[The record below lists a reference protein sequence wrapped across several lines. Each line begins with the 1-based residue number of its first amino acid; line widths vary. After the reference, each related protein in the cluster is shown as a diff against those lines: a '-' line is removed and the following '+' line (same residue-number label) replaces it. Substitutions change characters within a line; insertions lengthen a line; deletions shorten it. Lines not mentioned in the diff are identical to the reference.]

1 MNVITKLAVL
11 AALGTAA
18 GAAFAQGCLRVEA
31 GQAIQLETA
40 QSQRNWL
47 VPDGAVALVVHAK
60 AAAFDAS
67 KALARSGADNT
78 PKPAEP
84 YLVGTPLAGAVSNAA
99 KQAGS
104 ARGALRIVF
113 IDAQGRATHVDGGYP
128 FYLAATESDAAAK
141 AAACGTPATVA
152 DVASAGSQS
161 PGPATD
167 AQCAMVAQR
176 AGMEGRP
183 YESWLLFNSAGSLC
197 HAPNLLRQRDR
208 LHFAL
213 VLLKGEARQDAARA
227 VVTAC
232 TTPTPGPVVLAPP
245 VSFDSLQLQSGAVV
259 QEPFEVRELAR
270 PVECGSASPVV
281 AVTVIDSK
289 GTEKSR
295 SHTLNL
301 YERYTATIHLGVLN
315 SKLRNADYGLRTS
328 GGTSTLVNRET
339 EERGPEYTAMVV
351 IQALP
356 RYFQSGLAYPGR
368 DLLHDNATLD
378 RVGLVLGFGIKEPA
392 KRFGLGL
399 SYEMTRGVN
408 LVAVH
413 EWFKRDELDG
423 VRVGDT
429 FAGAAADIPLRKTWS
444 KGWSIG
450 LTIDLGFVTQIFGG
464 KK

>member
-1 MNVITKLAVL
+1 
-11 AALGTAA
+11 
-18 GAAFAQGCLRVEA
+18 
-31 GQAIQLETA
+31 
-40 QSQRNWL
+40 
-47 VPDGAVALVVHAK
+47 
-60 AAAFDAS
+60 
-67 KALARSGADNT
+67 
-78 PKPAEP
+78 
-84 YLVGTPLAGAVSNAA
+84 
-99 KQAGS
+99 
-104 ARGALRIVF
+104 
-113 IDAQGRATHVDGGYP
+113 
-128 FYLAATESDAAAK
+128 
-141 AAACGTPATVA
+141 
-152 DVASAGSQS
+152 
-161 PGPATD
+161 
-167 AQCAMVAQR
+167 MVAQR